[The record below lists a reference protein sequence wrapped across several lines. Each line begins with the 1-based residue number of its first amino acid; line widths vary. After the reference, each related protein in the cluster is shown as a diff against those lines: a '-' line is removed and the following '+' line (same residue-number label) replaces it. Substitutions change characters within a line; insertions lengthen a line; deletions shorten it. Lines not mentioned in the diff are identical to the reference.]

1 MKKQRKS
8 ILSVVLVLTLCMG
21 MVQGVQATTID
32 EAEKKADALESEKAA
47 AEAEK
52 SALAKELNTVI
63 TEMNETQEKLDAKKV
78 EIKEAE
84 NELIQAKVD
93 ENTQYQSMKKR
104 IKYMYEHGNADF
116 IEILMASESIG
127 DFLNKADY
135 ITQLSEY
142 DRNMLVE
149 FQNVVKQVEEKE
161 ETLKKEQEEISALR
175 DKLLVKQDE
184 VQALLDS
191 KELEISDLEKQI
203 GENAALLQELIEQA
217 EEEKRVQEEA
227 AKAAAQ
233 KQNNSSGGSSGGG
246 TTSYVP
252 PTSSNVVSGGG
263 QFTNPCPGAY
273 VSSTFGY
280 RTFDN
285 SFHNG
290 LDLAA
295 AAGTPTYAAA
305 SGRVLYACWSDSAGN
320 WVVIDHGNG
329 FVTKYMHHTALCVS
343 AGEYVSQ
350 GQQIGTVGNTGYSFG
365 AHLHFQI
372 ELNGTPVDPQAYL

>member
-1 MKKQRKS
+1 MKKQKKS

-32 EAEKKADALESEKAA
+32 EAEKKADALAAEKSA

-52 SALAKELNTVI
+52 AALAEELSKVI
-63 TEMNETQEKLDAKKV
+63 EEMNETQEKLDAKKI
-78 EIKEAE
+78 EIEEAE
-84 NELIQAKVD
+84 DELIQAKVD

-104 IKYMYEHGNADF
+104 IKYMYEHGSADF
-116 IEILMASESIG
+116 IEILMSSESIG
-127 DFLNKADY
+127 EFLNKADY

-142 DRNMLVE
+142 DRNMLIE

-161 ETLKKEQEEISALR
+161 ERLKKEQEEISALR
-175 DKLLVKQDE
+175 DELLAKQDE
-184 VQALLDS
+184 VQNLLDK
-191 KELEISDLEKQI
+191 KELEISDLKKQI
-203 GENAALLQELIEQA
+203 GDNAALLEKLIKQA

-227 AKAAAQ
+227 AKAAAAA
-233 KQNNSSGGSSGGG
+233 KQNGSSGGG
-246 TTSYVP
+246 STSYVP

-263 QFTNPCPGAY
+263 QFSNPCPGAY

-285 SFHNG
+285 AFHNG

-365 AHLHFQI
+365 AHLHFQV
-372 ELNGTPVDPQAYL
+372 ELNGTPVDPQSYL

>member
-1 MKKQRKS
+1 MKKHIK
-8 ILSVVLVLTLCMG
+8 SVVSGFLVMTLCLG
-21 MVQGVQATTID
+21 SLQVVNATTID
-32 EAEKKADALESEKAA
+32 EAQKKAEALESEKDAA
-47 AEAEK
+47 QAQQ
-52 SALAKELNTVI
+52 SALNAELNQIIGEMEETSNNLEKKAEEIEV
-63 TEMNETQEKLDAKKV
+63 TEE
-78 EIKEAE
+78 
-84 NELIQAKVD
+84 ELVQAKVE